1 MRLDE
6 LFWNPKS
13 LLRFD
18 VTRLRIIGITNI
30 KCCIIQFMTH
40 QADLGLCFSDIK
52 SDSQPNPTPYSNP
65 GRRTCSE
72 KTCFVKNECR
82 DLEKIEFM
90 YVKIPN
96 LSFVGPGA
104 N

>member
-1 MRLDE
+1 M
-6 LFWNPKS
+6 
-13 LLRFD
+13 
-18 VTRLRIIGITNI
+18 
-30 KCCIIQFMTH
+30 QFMTH
-40 QADLGLCFSDIK
+40 QADLEFCVLDIK
-52 SDSQPNPTPYSNP
+52 NDSQPNQTPDSNP
-65 GRRTCSE
+65 VRRTCYW
-72 KTCFVKNECR
+72 KICFVKNECR